1 MSHFILVTRGVLSS
15 LDKGSTAA
23 ALAAVLEV
31 RGLKVTIMKLDPCF
45 T

>member
-1 MSHFILVTRGVLSS
+1 MSCFIFVAGGVVSS
-15 LDKGSTAA
+15 IMKGSTTA